1 MTLEDYN
8 RCVELHAD
16 GVFRFVLKHIKDRD
30 ASKDIVQDSFEKMWR
45 KLDSIE
51 SEKAKTYLF
60 TTAYHTLIDH
70 TRKEKKKTD
79 LSEVNFNQHA
89 HSKQYSD
96 LKEILNK
103 ALELLPEIQK
113 TVLLLRDHEGYD
125 YTEIGKITGLNESQV
140 KVYIF
145 RARTFLKNYIGNKE
159 ELI

>member
-45 KLDSIE
+45 KLESIE

-70 TRKEKKKTD
+70 TRKEKKKAD

-89 HSKQYSD
+89 HSEQYSD